1 MARRKEPAPVCCS
14 HWRVV
19 TSGQLQMVASR
30 SRVSGSI
37 RRRGFFMFQ
46 LAARCRAALPVRL
59 DAHRPGSVVYVVV
72 RLKNVQ
78 TCQRSCGRQLLH
90 TNPNSCACIGPCGES
105 PGPAGRAAPA
115 VAIGASRTAR
125 EGADQAPEQWC
136 GVTHVADAGRL
147 LAFEDVLAKF
157 GQSMPLRASHADT
170 SFKSPHRNSGGTGRV
185 AWSVTNLSCARR
197 PQTRLICELR
207 GEGSDDGHQLA
218 NKEKVMVGFF
228 EPHGHAPRTSLR
240 Y

>member
-90 TNPNSCACIGPCGES
+90 TNPNSCACTS
-105 PGPAGRAAPA
+105 VHVVNRPGPPGELPLLWPSARLAPLGRERTKLRSN
-115 VAIGASRTAR
+115 GAESRTSR
-125 EGADQAPEQWC
+125 TQDG
-136 GVTHVADAGRL
+136 
-147 LAFEDVLAKF
+147 
-157 GQSMPLRASHADT
+157 SSHSKT
-170 SFKSPHRNSGGTGRV
+170 CSRNSGEACHFGLPTPTPPSNPPTAIQAG
-185 AWSVTNLSCARR
+185 L
-197 PQTRLICELR
+197 
-207 GEGSDDGHQLA
+207 
-218 NKEKVMVGFF
+218 VG
-228 EPHGHAPRTSLR
+228 
-240 Y
+240 

>member
-1 MARRKEPAPVCCS
+1 
-14 HWRVV
+14 
-19 TSGQLQMVASR
+19 
-30 SRVSGSI
+30 
-37 RRRGFFMFQ
+37 MFQ

-90 TNPNSCACIGPCGES
+90 TNPNSSACMSTVVNRP
-105 PGPAGRAAPA
+105 PGAAPA

-157 GQSMPLRASHADT
+157 GRSMPLRASHADT

-218 NKEKVMVGFF
+218 NKEKVMVGFS

>member
-1 MARRKEPAPVCCS
+1 MLFALACGHERPVADGRYEVARFRIDPKA
-14 HWRVV
+14 RFFY
-19 TSGQLQMVASR
+19 
-30 SRVSGSI
+30 VSARGPLP
-37 RRRGFFMFQ
+37 RRF
-46 LAARCRAALPVRL
+46 ARRL

-218 NKEKVMVGFF
+218 NNEKVMVGFS

>member
-78 TCQRSCGRQLLH
+78 TCQRSSLVV
-90 TNPNSCACIGPCGES
+90 NSCIQIPTRARAS
-105 PGPAGRAAPA
+105 VHVVNRPGPRASCPCCGHRR
-115 VAIGASRTAR
+115 VSHRSGGSGPSRSNGAESRTSR
-125 EGADQAPEQWC
+125 TQDG
-136 GVTHVADAGRL
+136 
-147 LAFEDVLAKF
+147 
-157 GQSMPLRASHADT
+157 SSHSKT
-170 SFKSPHRNSGGTGRV
+170 CSRNSGKACHFGLPTPTPPSNPPTAIQAG
-185 AWSVTNLSCARR
+185 L
-197 PQTRLICELR
+197 
-207 GEGSDDGHQLA
+207 
-218 NKEKVMVGFF
+218 VG
-228 EPHGHAPRTSLR
+228 
-240 Y
+240 

>member
-46 LAARCRAALPVRL
+46 LAARAALPVRL

-78 TCQRSCGRQLLH
+78 TCQQSCGRQLLH

-105 PGPAGRAAPA
+105 PAGRCPCCGHRR
-115 VAIGASRTAR
+115 VSHRSGGSGPSSGAMVRSHARRGRRTAPRIRRRAR
-125 EGADQAPEQWC
+125 EIRAKHATSGFPRR
-136 GVTHVADAGRL
+136 HL
-147 LAFEDVLAKF
+147 LQIPPPQF
-157 GQSMPLRASHADT
+157 
-170 SFKSPHRNSGGTGRV
+170 
-185 AWSVTNLSCARR
+185 RR
-197 PQTRLICELR
+197 
-207 GEGSDDGHQLA
+207 DW
-218 NKEKVMVGFF
+218 
-228 EPHGHAPRTSLR
+228 
-240 Y
+240 

>member
-19 TSGQLQMVASR
+19 TSGELQMVASR

-46 LAARCRAALPVRL
+46 LAARAALPVRL

-105 PGPAGRAAPA
+105 PAGRCPCCGHRR
-115 VAIGASRTAR
+115 VSHRSGGSGPSSGAMVRSHARRGRRTAPRIRRRAR
-125 EGADQAPEQWC
+125 EIRAKHATSGFPRR
-136 GVTHVADAGRL
+136 HL
-147 LAFEDVLAKF
+147 L
-157 GQSMPLRASHADT
+157 QIPPPQLRRD
-170 SFKSPHRNSGGTGRV
+170 
-185 AWSVTNLSCARR
+185 W
-197 PQTRLICELR
+197 
-207 GEGSDDGHQLA
+207 
-218 NKEKVMVGFF
+218 
-228 EPHGHAPRTSLR
+228 
-240 Y
+240 

>member
-78 TCQRSCGRQLLH
+78 TCQQSCGRQLLH
-90 TNPNSCACIGPCGES
+90 IQIPTRARASVHVVNRP
-105 PGPAGRAAPA
+105 PGAAPA

-157 GQSMPLRASHADT
+157 GLPTPTPPSNPPTATQAGL
-170 SFKSPHRNSGGTGRV
+170 
-185 AWSVTNLSCARR
+185 
-197 PQTRLICELR
+197 
-207 GEGSDDGHQLA
+207 
-218 NKEKVMVGFF
+218 VG
-228 EPHGHAPRTSLR
+228 
-240 Y
+240 

>member
-125 EGADQAPEQWC
+125 EGADQA
-136 GVTHVADAGRL
+136 GAMVR
-147 LAFEDVLAKF
+147 
-157 GQSMPLRASHADT
+157 SHA
-170 SFKSPHRNSGGTGRV
+170 RRGRR
-185 AWSVTNLSCARR
+185 T
-197 PQTRLICELR
+197 
-207 GEGSDDGHQLA
+207 
-218 NKEKVMVGFF
+218 
-228 EPHGHAPRTSLR
+228 APRIRRRAREIRAKHATSGFPRRHLLQIPPPQFR
-240 Y
+240 RDW

>member
-78 TCQRSCGRQLLH
+78 TCQQSCGRQLLH

-105 PGPAGRAAPA
+105 PAGRCPCCGHRR
-115 VAIGASRTAR
+115 VSHRSGGSGPSRSNGAESRTSR
-125 EGADQAPEQWC
+125 TQDG
-136 GVTHVADAGRL
+136 
-147 LAFEDVLAKF
+147 
-157 GQSMPLRASHADT
+157 SSHSKT
-170 SFKSPHRNSGGTGRV
+170 CSRNSGEACHFGLPTPTPPSNPPTAIQAG
-185 AWSVTNLSCARR
+185 L
-197 PQTRLICELR
+197 
-207 GEGSDDGHQLA
+207 
-218 NKEKVMVGFF
+218 VG
-228 EPHGHAPRTSLR
+228 
-240 Y
+240 